1 MVRMLA
7 ATLIGLI
14 LASTVQAHEAL
25 QQRYRRLP
33 TKQIAAELDRYC
45 AGGHAPCAYS
55 PPQPLLDARRRGAG
69 SYSLSLQHRDR
80 AASWGS
86 GLQAAFLSNRHQ

>member
-14 LASTVQAHEAL
+14 LASTVQAREAS

-33 TKQIAAELDRYC
+33 TKQIAAQLDRYC

-55 PPQPLLDARRRGAG
+55 PPTAFARRGGAARADT
-69 SYSLSLQHRDR
+69 SLSVQHSDR
-80 AASWGS
+80 ATLCS
-86 GLQAAFLSNRHQ
+86 GL

>member
-14 LASTVQAHEAL
+14 LASTVQAHEVW
-25 QQRYRRLP
+25 QQRYRRLH
-33 TKQIAAELDRYC
+33 TKQIAAELNRYC
-45 AGGHAPCAYS
+45 AGGHVPCAYS

-69 SYSLSLQHRDR
+69 SYSLSLSSTRDR
-80 AASWGS
+80 AASCS
-86 GLQAAFLSNRHQ
+86 GL

>member
-55 PPQPLLDARRRGAG
+55 PPRRLLDEAARR
-69 SYSLSLQHRDR
+69 
-80 AASWGS
+80 
-86 GLQAAFLSNRHQ
+86 GLIQLEPPAPRQSCIVGLGIISCISQ

>member
-14 LASTVQAHEAL
+14 LASAVQARE
-25 QQRYRRLP
+25 QRYRRLP
-33 TKQIAAELDRYC
+33 TKQIAAKLDRYC

-69 SYSLSLQHRDR
+69 PYSLSLQQDR
-80 AASWGS
+80 AASCS
-86 GLQAAFLSNRHQ
+86 GL